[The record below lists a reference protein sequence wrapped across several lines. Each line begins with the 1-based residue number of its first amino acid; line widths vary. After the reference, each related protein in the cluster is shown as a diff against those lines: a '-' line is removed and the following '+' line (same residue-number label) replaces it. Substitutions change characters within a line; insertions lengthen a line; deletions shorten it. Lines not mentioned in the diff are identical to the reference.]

1 MIDPGGNSVLRRQS
15 CGLCRGCHTA
25 KPDPNQRDILNSI
38 AKYPYDLC
46 SVRHGIGKSAVESW
60 AAIWYLSTRPFPKIP
75 CTAPTQHQLWDILW
89 AEIAK
94 WLRSNPVLS
103 NDLIWTR
110 EKVYMRGY
118 PEEWFAVGPDR
129 QQAGCPTRLPR

>member
-1 MIDPGGNSVLRRQS
+1 MIDPEAILYYADNPVDFVEDIIR
-15 CGLCRGCHTA
+15 A

-38 AKYPYDLC
+38 AKYPMT
-46 SVRHGIGKSAVESW
+46 SVRSGHGIGKSAVESW
-60 AAIWYLSTRPFPKIP
+60 AVIWFLATRPFPKIP

-103 NDLIWTR
+103 NDLISVSYTHLTL
-110 EKVYMRGY
+110 
-118 PEEWFAVGPDR
+118 
-129 QQAGCPTRLPR
+129 PTSDLKSPNG